1 MADRALV
8 AIVAAGGL
16 AALVI
21 ISALVL
27 GSLGARS

>member
-1 MADRALV
+1 
-8 AIVAAGGL
+8 VAAGGL